1 LQHWSL
7 QINLHVEVDVGAVV
21 GTAGLE
27 RTDGETPSK
36 EAALETATGVK
47 FYNKNQK
54 ARPFSKNIFQTA

>member
-36 EAALETATGVK
+36 EAALETATSLK
-47 FYNKNQK
+47 FYTNTIK
-54 ARPFSKNIFQTA
+54 ARPFLKNIFQTA